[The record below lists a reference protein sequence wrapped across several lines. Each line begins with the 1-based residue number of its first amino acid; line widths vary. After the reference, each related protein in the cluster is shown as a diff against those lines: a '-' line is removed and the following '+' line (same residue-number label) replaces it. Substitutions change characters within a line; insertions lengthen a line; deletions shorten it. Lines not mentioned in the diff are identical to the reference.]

1 MSTVDILAS
10 CIKDIPE
17 VIKAKALP
25 TAHPAVWHLTFTVKE
40 DTTKLRGI
48 LAEAIYYLSAE
59 VTTLGEMNGVAET
72 PTGVRYLTNFDI
84 EVLTYD
90 TWLEELEE
98 GSSCFD
104 SECNGTM
111 EFDWSEC
118 SCGTPHSIGPCSN
131 CADGLNLV
139 CAECNCNVE
148 ELEEENKMEKSF
160 TSAEVKSRVSDVTY
174 SAPLDSAYKPWNEGD
189 YFSGEWITDSSKN
202 DQIKTQKEQ
211 QNMTKLNRKQVTVT
225 LIDNDSSL
233 PAASAIVFEK
243 KLISDGSREDII
255 QEVILQGKVKEALDR
270 HNEIRSGIIN
280 LGILER
286 VGNEVMLRAVEL
298 KDLDWT
304 IV

>member
-1 MSTVDILAS
+1 
-10 CIKDIPE
+10 
-17 VIKAKALP
+17 
-25 TAHPAVWHLTFTVKE
+25 
-40 DTTKLRGI
+40 
-48 LAEAIYYLSAE
+48 
-59 VTTLGEMNGVAET
+59 
-72 PTGVRYLTNFDI
+72 
-84 EVLTYD
+84 
-90 TWLEELEE
+90 
-98 GSSCFD
+98 
-104 SECNGTM
+104 
-111 EFDWSEC
+111 
-118 SCGTPHSIGPCSN
+118 
-131 CADGLNLV
+131 
-139 CAECNCNVE
+139 
-148 ELEEENKMEKSF
+148 MEKSF
-160 TSAEVKSRVSDVTY
+160 TSAEVKSRLSDVTY
-174 SAPLDSAYKPWNEGD
+174 SAPLDSEYKPWKEED
-189 YFSGEWITDSSKN
+189 YFSGGWITDSSKN

-270 HNEIRSGIIN
+270 HNEIRSKIIN